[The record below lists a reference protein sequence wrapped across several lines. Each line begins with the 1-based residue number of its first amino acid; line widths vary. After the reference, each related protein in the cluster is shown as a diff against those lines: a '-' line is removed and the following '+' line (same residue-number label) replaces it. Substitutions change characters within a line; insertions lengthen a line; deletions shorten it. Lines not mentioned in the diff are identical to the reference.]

1 MWLRIWRFRL
11 RLMKDIKQIVKRMN
25 RLHGLIG
32 QELQRSNPEF
42 LRNAETN
49 DNLTN
54 P

>member
-1 MWLRIWRFRL
+1 
-11 RLMKDIKQIVKRMN
+11 MKDIKQIVKRMN

-32 QELQRSNPEF
+32 QELQRTNPEF
-42 LRNAETN
+42 LRNTETY